1 MEKKTDIN
9 MIDGGNRDQEAPGH
23 NSESLANIL
32 LRKTMDQARF
42 NKLLEIAGKDDQL
55 RLKVLYN
62 AGVKCLQD
70 YNAEST
76 AARLKDWQAAEK
88 ALGELL
94 DQIEKSGPESEQ
106 EARGLREISDV
117 LEYLIEAGW
126 RVSKPTLYRHHK
138 EKKFTPV
145 SDGSY
150 RRKDID
156 KYAKTWLKQQA
167 TGKKV
172 KELEDQLQRQI
183 LEEDLA
189 TAKERRRKI
198 ERENSLAE
206 GKLVDRREVENW
218 LAGRAGIL
226 EAGLKHWIQSRVAD
240 WLRLG
245 GGDLKKAGE
254 LINAMTR
261 DLDEHINGYAQAKEF
276 DAVIDGEEDEDVSVQ
291 LEE

>member
-32 LRKTMDQARF
+32 LQKTMDQARF
-42 NKLLEIAGKDDQL
+42 NKILEIAGKDDQL

-94 DQIEKSGPESEQ
+94 DQIEKNGREPDPES
-106 EARGLREISDV
+106 RGLHEISDV
-117 LEYLIEAGW
+117 LEYLIETGW

-138 EKKFTPV
+138 EKKFTPGT
-145 SDGSY
+145 DGIY

-183 LEEDLA
+183 LEEELA
-189 TAKERRRKI
+189 TAKEKRRKI
-198 ERENSLAE
+198 ERENSRADGELI
-206 GKLVDRREVENW
+206 DRREVENW

-226 EAGLKHWIQSRVAD
+226 EAGLKHWIQSGVAE
-240 WLRLG
+240 WIRMAR
-245 GGDLKKAGE
+245 GDLKTAGE
-254 LINAMTR
+254 LINTMIR
-261 DLDEHINGYAQAKEF
+261 DLDEHINSYAQTKEF
-276 DAVIDGEEDEDVSVQ
+276 EVMIDGEE
-291 LEE
+291 EEIETRTEGR